1 MQGIKPAL
9 ETLETLRKMEAAG
22 IINGTG
28 KNQAVQKKRA
38 KPKNQSEINKF
49 WDFVSSKD
57 ENTAELL
64 LYGEISEYS
73 WYEDDIT
80 PKAFNNDLAEIGMVD
95 EITVRINSGGGD
107 VFAAVAIYTR
117 LKEHKANIA
126 VKIDGWCAS
135 AATIIAMAGDTIEI
149 SAGGV
154 FMVHDPLACL
164 IGYYNAEELGRVAKE
179 LGTVKQS
186 IVNCYMTVT
195 DKPEDEIKKLM
206 ADETWLTGQEAVDA
220 GFCTGVMFTD
230 VETELEDME
239 TVMVNSVSIG
249 LGSFNTVP
257 RKLLGCKTFNSG
269 TKDITGSS
277 TKNDKGVKETMT
289 LEEFKEKYP
298 SVADAFK
305 NEILAG
311 QGNAAGQGTDHTE
324 AVNAERAR
332 IKGIDGCTL
341 PGFEDLA
348 DKAKYENP
356 VTAAEFAMQVIAEQK
371 KQGSAFLNGR
381 SQDIAGS
388 GIQDI
393 PPVSNQGGSGDSE
406 DPFGDLIDQMYPGT
420 K

>member
-9 ETLETLRKMEAAG
+9 EIPGKMEAAG
-22 IINGTG
+22 IVNWTG
-28 KNQAVQKKRA
+28 KNQTAQKKRA
-38 KPKNQSEINKF
+38 KPKNQAGIDKF
-49 WDFVSSKD
+49 WNFISNKD

-80 PKAFNNDLAEIGMVD
+80 PKAFNNDLAGIGAVN

-117 LKEHKANIA
+117 LKEHKADIA

-154 FMVHDPLACL
+154 FMVHNPLACL
-164 IGYYNAEELGRVAKE
+164 IGYYNAEELGKVVRE

-195 DKPEDEIKKLM
+195 DKQEDEIKKLM
-206 ADETWLTGQEAVDA
+206 SDETWFTAQEAVEA

-230 VETELEDME
+230 VEMEVEDTE
-239 TVMVNSVSIG
+239 TVIVNSVSIS
-249 LGSFNTVP
+249 LESFNTVP
-257 RKLLGCKTFNSG
+257 RKLLGCKTAGSNTG
-269 TKDITGSS
+269 NGTGSS
-277 TKNDKGVKETMT
+277 IKNKEVKETMT
-289 LEEFKEKYP
+289 LEEFKKKYP

-311 QGNAAGQGTDHTE
+311 QGSAAGQEGGTADHTE

-332 IKGIDGCTL
+332 IKGIDDCTL

-348 DKAKYENP
+348 NKAKYENP
-356 VTAAEFAMQVIAEQK
+356 VPAAEFAMQVIAEQR
-371 KQGSAFLNGR
+371 KQGSEFLNGR
-381 SQDIAGS
+381 SQDINGS
-388 GIQDI
+388 GVQDI

-406 DPFGDLIDQMYPGT
+406 DPFGDLIDQMYPGI